1 MNRRRN
7 KEVIKEEILRL
18 NKEIKEKIRTDD
30 KEIRKVNE
38 EIKVH
43 KEIRINNKI
52 IEEMK

>member
-7 KEVIKEEILRL
+7 REVIKEEILRL

-30 KEIRKVNE
+30 KEIRKV
-38 EIKVH
+38 H